1 MEHKNFVTAE
11 EVSEKQNNVKT
22 IVRFISSLSL
32 LRRVFFP
39 TLLII
44 ICAAATPPYFLWFV
58 GEIIDCYGAVGC
70 SVQHNV
76 LGWELVIPAT
86 LSTLVVITIAA
97 IFCRVCAWTLF
108 ELSGQWSTQGIQ
120 NEMMRSMSEV
130 RTTFFDENPSGRLIN
145 RLLGDYGMLR
155 LEGVMSVGDTVNGLA
170 EVLCVGLLIMLAH
183 PVAGLL
189 IIPVVLMYVALQM
202 QLAPMMSHAR
212 EIRAV
217 KIGEALHRET
227 DLIEGRTIF
236 SLYNK
241 QRNLLERIHKAF
253 GDSMNIQLFYARLMA
268 WGMLWMGLISA
279 FYAVVVYGFIVYG
292 LQTGI
297 LTVTLAAVVITAVF
311 NLNNIFFGLAWDMSF
326 LGETASHARRAFFM
340 IDLPHETTEESKLIK
355 VSKENVKVVPFEQL
369 PSKKLRGDIVFDH
382 YSMSYRE
389 DTPLILDNLSLTIPQ
404 GKKVG
409 VIGRTGA
416 GKSSL
421 MQALFR
427 MVYHQSG
434 DIGIGSHSIF
444 DLDVASLRSHFG
456 VVPQDPYLFMG
467 TIRFNLQGQLTEVTD
482 EQLNAALD
490 TVGLQLDLDA
500 RVMEGGKD
508 YSVGE
513 RQLLC
518 LARLVLLDKE
528 YILMDEPTSSLDRRS
543 DDHIQ
548 RLLRTELADKTVI
561 TIAHRLESLEQYD
574 LILEMADG
582 RLLRQGPPAQLIPLL
597 RNQYVDEA
605 AG

>member
-434 DIGIGSHSIF
+434 DIRIGSHSIF

>member
-326 LGETASHARRAFFM
+326 LGETASHARR
-340 IDLPHETTEESKLIK
+340 
-355 VSKENVKVVPFEQL
+355 
-369 PSKKLRGDIVFDH
+369 
-382 YSMSYRE
+382 
-389 DTPLILDNLSLTIPQ
+389 
-404 GKKVG
+404 
-409 VIGRTGA
+409 
-416 GKSSL
+416 
-421 MQALFR
+421 
-427 MVYHQSG
+427 
-434 DIGIGSHSIF
+434 
-444 DLDVASLRSHFG
+444 HF
-456 VVPQDPYLFMG
+456 
-467 TIRFNLQGQLTEVTD
+467 
-482 EQLNAALD
+482 
-490 TVGLQLDLDA
+490 
-500 RVMEGGKD
+500 
-508 YSVGE
+508 S
-513 RQLLC
+513 
-518 LARLVLLDKE
+518 
-528 YILMDEPTSSLDRRS
+528 
-543 DDHIQ
+543 
-548 RLLRTELADKTVI
+548 
-561 TIAHRLESLEQYD
+561 
-574 LILEMADG
+574 
-582 RLLRQGPPAQLIPLL
+582 
-597 RNQYVDEA
+597 
-605 AG
+605 